1 MMNDTELCYLPAT
14 EALRLFRTHKLSPVE
29 LLEAQI
35 KRADQVEPI
44 INAFTDTF
52 YDDALKKAKAAEKRY
67 MAPQGRIRKLEGL
80 TVAVKD
86 EMEVKGQR
94 NTQGSLTLKDYIA
107 TSTDPAVER
116 LLRAGAIIHAR
127 TTTPEFSCAWITHTR
142 LHGTTSTPWDPKY
155 TSSGSSG
162 GSAASLAAGTSSLAT
177 GSDIG
182 GSIRGPAAA
191 CGVVGYK
198 PPYGRVP
205 QSPPFNLDWYCHVG
219 PLARTVADC
228 ALMQNVMS
236 GIHPKDITTLR
247 QKVSL
252 PYDYPGI
259 EGWRI
264 AFSLDVGNGVVAQEV
279 EDATHRTMKVLEGLG
294 ARVEEVEL
302 GWGPEVKDAARS
314 YLDHLFGR
322 MLARAYEESP
332 DLLCDYTKYYAQRAG
347 TCGQEKFFWTYEIC
361 GRMYET
367 MGPLLNKF
375 DAFICPT
382 FVTHEIRADQMPWET
397 MSIRGRTI
405 DTDYDCSLMPP
416 FNMLSRL
423 PVLAIPAGMA
433 PNGLPVGIQVVAR
446 SYDDKRV
453 FQLAAAL
460 ENAQPW
466 LDCADRRPNL

>member
-1 MMNDTELCYLPAT
+1 MMNNTELCYLPAT
-14 EALRLFRTHKLSPVE
+14 EALQLFRTHKLSPVE
-29 LLEAQI
+29 LMEAQI

-52 YDDALKKAKAAEKRY
+52 YDQALKKAKAAEKRY
-67 MAPQGRIRKLEGL
+67 MDPRGRVRKLEGL

-107 TSTDPAVER
+107 TATDPAVER

-142 LHGTTSTPWDPKY
+142 LHGTTPTPWNPKY

-205 QSPPFNLDWYCHVG
+205 QPVPFNLDWYCHVG

-247 QKVSL
+247 QKVTL
-252 PYDYPGI
+252 PNDYPGI
-259 EGWRI
+259 EGWRV

-279 EDATHRTMKVLEGLG
+279 EEATHRTMKVLEDLG

-302 GWGPEVKDAARS
+302 GWGPEIKDAARS

-347 TCGQEKFFWTYEIC
+347 TCGQEKFLWTYEIC

-460 ENAQPW
+460 EKAQPW
-466 LDCADRRPNL
+466 LDCVDRRPNL